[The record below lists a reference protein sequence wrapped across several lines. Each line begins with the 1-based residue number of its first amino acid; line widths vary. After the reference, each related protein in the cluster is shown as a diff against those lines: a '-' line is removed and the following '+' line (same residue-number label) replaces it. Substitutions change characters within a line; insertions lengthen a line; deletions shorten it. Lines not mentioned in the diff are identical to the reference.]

1 MVSLRNFSN
10 ESHTWM
16 NECCIKLSGDKEE
29 KPFYQNKCSLLCLEH
44 KSFLQPVW
52 KMSLLSQWE
61 LCSNKRGMQDPIIFT
76 RMWCFA
82 SEWFLQCM
90 KIPLFWWCG
99 GWWCVF
105 LISSTVF
112 VVYKVL
118 RFLHWKSRHDYTAT
132 PVIELQK
139 FWLFGQVFWT
149 LNLIKRDSLAHM
161 GWLSS
166 GSGPGL
172 TLVRPS
178 HFLCLSVIPSLELW
192 PQWSWFVQRW
202 CPVE

>member
-29 KPFYQNKCSLLCLEH
+29 KPFYQNKCSLLCLKH

-90 KIPLFWWCG
+90 KIPFFFFLRVVCLFNLLNCFCG
-99 GWWCVF
+99 LQRTSVF
-105 LISSTVF
+105 TWKGQTWLHCNTSHQATE
-112 VVYKVL
+112 VL
-118 RFLHWKSRHDYTAT
+118 TFLTS
-132 PVIELQK
+132 L
-139 FWLFGQVFWT
+139 
-149 LNLIKRDSLAHM
+149 LNS
-161 GWLSS
+161 
-166 GSGPGL
+166 
-172 TLVRPS
+172 
-178 HFLCLSVIPSLELW
+178 
-192 PQWSWFVQRW
+192 
-202 CPVE
+202 